1 MYFNE
6 WLLCKQTNKQTS
18 KQTKKLVFISKN
30 EWANDNE
37 VAPQRRSFFDSKHD
51 FSIRLTTVTLSML
64 VIAFK
69 CKYTQNMLGRQFPW
83 LYFIFM
89 SDTSFKENPRSIVC
103 LNVKEL
109 LPLKRC
115 RIWSLNDSNRIWTHT
130 HLVCKQTLKHLAKL
144 VKWLSSAVSTYLCGA
159 FGCMVLLCRT
169 SFRVNPHSIVCLNV
183 KELLAQSR
191 LHIWSFSD
199 RNGIY
204 HWLSF
209 DSYKK

>member
-6 WLLCKQTNKQTS
+6 WLLCKQTS

-30 EWANDNE
+30 EWINDNE
-37 VAPQRRSFFDSKHD
+37 VAPQRKSFFFESKHD
-51 FSIRLTTVTLSML
+51 FAIRLTKDTLSML

-69 CKYTQNMLGRQFPW
+69 CKYTWNMLGRQFPW
-83 LYFIFM
+83 LYVIFM
-89 SDTSFKENPRSIVC
+89 SDTSFKENLRFIVC

-115 RIWSLNDSNRIWTHT
+115 HIWSLNDGNRICTHT
-130 HLVCKQTLKHLAKL
+130 HLICKQTLNHLAKL
-144 VKWLSSAVSTYLCGA
+144 VRWLSCAVSTYLCGA

-183 KELLAQSR
+183 KEYLAQSR